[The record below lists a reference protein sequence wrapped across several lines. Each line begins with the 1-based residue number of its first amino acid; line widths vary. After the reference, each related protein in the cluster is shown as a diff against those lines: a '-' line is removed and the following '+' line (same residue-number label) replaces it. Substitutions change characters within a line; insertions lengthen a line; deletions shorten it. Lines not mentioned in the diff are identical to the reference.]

1 MPRHRTNPTF
11 KSQIATI
18 FNRLNRDL
26 LVADRPENWQP
37 AIAAMSAFLG
47 EVKALLAAD
56 PWLVGCEFILSS
68 RILSLALTVAAT
80 GTQGRLE
87 LFKGKDEKGWEYQ
100 RQIEQEYLPLS
111 GDLRRKA
118 IELSKDYLNNPVFDS
133 LHEAILWEIFPLL
146 DSMNDQVDPDR
157 FMPYRVIQI
166 GNIFDRLYAFRLR
179 TADPLLQGRAGYK
192 GLLRELYDRK
202 YLRFGTS
209 GVRGRWGNDFT
220 ETRARQVVQAVCD
233 FMNNKN
239 VPSFVGAEDLSG
251 KIVVLGH
258 DTRRNSD
265 VVTRW
270 AAETCLANGFR
281 IHTGN
286 RDVPTPALAFYETE
300 VLSQEEVAGLLIATA
315 SHNPPEWQGIKF
327 NPRLG
332 YPAPTNLTDF
342 IAFRINELQLA
353 DEAGGQADV
362 EEARARNM
370 VTGFDPLNRYVD
382 WIKNNGTGNARI
394 PIDFDRIRR
403 YFYDKMVVIDE
414 MHGSGRGYLTRLVG
428 EAGVRYTVV
437 HAEVDPDLGWQD
449 YANPEEP
456 FNRLLKDTV
465 RDTGAQVGFGMDTDA
480 DRFGI
485 VDKGGV
491 YFRPNQILPMLIRY
505 LGVDRGLT
513 GRVIATQTGSPLI
526 EVLAGMIPGNQENKP
541 APGALPGYIGQKI
554 YQARYGDISTRALKH
569 AFAVPVGIK
578 YIEEI
583 RRMDNSYNYLKE
595 LPEDWRDR
603 ILIGGEESSGL
614 TTRGHVTDKDGPW
627 ANLLILDMIAYY
639 GTRENNPLHSL
650 QEIWDELIHLPG
662 LWSTFGSSDNSS
674 SHAGRLDVDA
684 PLEAKEAF
692 INYYLD
698 LPQNVAENQLKI
710 AGLKI
715 DYLGG
720 IRYELVEMQLSDVSG
735 DDHYYLRMRAS
746 GTEPINRVYI
756 EAADLESG
764 QNMMLEVLDKLEE
777 ITRDVLRKA
786 HSPWH
791 LVDMLSQSQLTQL
804 TFEAVEDKIEQE
816 GWDLEDIILKIQRM
830 AHQLEKRNY
839 KVIRAW
845 REALRGNDELMFF

>member
-1 MPRHRTNPTF
+1 MTHTTQTY
-11 KSQIATI
+11 KSQLPVQ

-26 LVADRPENWQP
+26 LVADRPETWQP
-37 AIAAMSAFLG
+37 AISAMSVFLDGVG
-47 EVKALLAAD
+47 ELLVD
-56 PWLVGCEFILSS
+56 EPDLTGSDLVLSS
-68 RILSLALTVAAT
+68 RIFSLLLTVAAT

-87 LFKGKDEKGWEYQ
+87 LYKGKDEKSLAYQ
-100 RQIEQEYLPLS
+100 RQIEEEYIPIS

-118 IELSKDYLNNPVFDS
+118 IELAKFYLQNPLFDS
-133 LHEAILWEIFPLL
+133 LREDINWEINPLL

-157 FMPYRVIQI
+157 YMPYRVIQI
-166 GNIFDRLYAFRLR
+166 GNIYERLYAFRLR
-179 TADPLLQGRAGYK
+179 TADPILLGLAGKK
-192 GLLRELYDRK
+192 GLLREIYDRK

-233 FMNNKN
+233 FMNNNN
-239 VPSFVGAEDLSG
+239 VPAFVGAEDLSG
-251 KIVVLGH
+251 RIVVLGH

-281 IHTGN
+281 LHIGD
-286 RDVPTPALAFYETE
+286 RDIPTPALAYYETE
-300 VLSQEEVAGLLIATA
+300 VVPKDDIAGLIIATA

-332 YPAPTNLTDF
+332 YPAPTNVTDF
-342 IAFRINELQLA
+342 IAFRINELQLV
-353 DEAGGQADV
+353 DEAGGRTEV
-362 EEARARNM
+362 EDARARGL
-370 VTGFDPLNRYVD
+370 VQGFDPLDSYVD
-382 WIKNNGTGNARI
+382 WIKNNGNGNARI

-403 YFYDKMVVIDE
+403 YFSDKSIVIDE
-414 MHGSGRGYLTRLVG
+414 MHGSGRGYLTRLAG
-428 EAGVRYTVV
+428 EAGIRYTVV
-437 HAEVDPDLGWQD
+437 HAEVDPDLGGQD

-456 FNRLLKDTV
+456 FNWLLKKTV
-465 RDTGAQVGFGMDTDA
+465 VETGAQVGMGMDTDA
-480 DRFGI
+480 DRYGI

-526 EVLAGMIPGNQENKP
+526 EVLAGMIPGNEVNKP

-554 YQARYGDISTRALKH
+554 YQARYGDIATRALKN

-583 RRMDNSYNYLKE
+583 RRTDNAYNNLKE

-614 TTRGHVTDKDGPW
+614 TSRGHVTDKDGPW
-627 ANLLILDMIAYY
+627 ANLLILDMLAYY
-639 GTRENNPLHSL
+639 GTRAEKPLNSL
-650 QEIWDELIHLPG
+650 QEIWEELIHLPG
-662 LWSTFGSSDNSS
+662 LWPSFGTSSDPS
-674 SHAGRLDVDA
+674 SHAGRSDVDA

-698 LPQNVAENQLKI
+698 LPKTLPATDLEI

-720 IRYELVEMQLSDVSG
+720 IRYELVEMQLSDETG
-735 DDHYYLRMRAS
+735 NDHYYLRMRAS

-756 EAADLESG
+756 EAANLQTG
-764 QNMMLEVLDKLEE
+764 QRMMAEVLGKLED
-777 ITRDVLRKA
+777 ITAEVLRGA
-786 HSPWH
+786 HSAWH
-791 LVDMLSQSQLTQL
+791 LVDMLAQAQLTPQTL
-804 TFEAVEDKIEQE
+804 KAVKETIAEN
-816 GWDLEDIILKIQRM
+816 GWEVGNVIARIQQM
-830 AHQLEKRNY
+830 TQTLEKRNR
-839 KVIRAW
+839 KVIGAW
-845 REALRGNDELMFF
+845 EKALAKS

>member
-1 MPRHRTNPTF
+1 MTHTTQTY
-11 KSQIATI
+11 KSQLPVQ

-26 LVADRPENWQP
+26 LVADRPETWQP
-37 AIAAMSAFLG
+37 AIAAMSVFLDGVG
-47 EVKALLAAD
+47 ELLVDEPDLTASD
-56 PWLVGCEFILSS
+56 LVLSS
-68 RILSLALTVAAT
+68 RIFSLLLTVAAT

-87 LFKGKDEKGWEYQ
+87 LYKGKDEKNLAYQ
-100 RQIEQEYLPLS
+100 RQIEEEYILLS

-118 IELSKDYLNNPVFDS
+118 IELAKSYLQNPLFDS
-133 LHEAILWEIFPLL
+133 LREDINWEINPLL

-157 FMPYRVIQI
+157 YMPYRVIQI
-166 GNIFDRLYAFRLR
+166 GNIYERLYAFRLR
-179 TADPLLQGRAGYK
+179 TADPILLGLAGKK
-192 GLLRELYDRK
+192 GLLREIYDRK

-233 FMNNKN
+233 FMNNNN
-239 VPSFVGAEDLSG
+239 VPAFVGAEDLSG
-251 KIVVLGH
+251 RIVVLGH

-281 IHTGN
+281 LHIGD
-286 RDVPTPALAFYETE
+286 RDIPTPALAYYETE
-300 VLSQEEVAGLLIATA
+300 VVPKDDIAGLIIATA

-332 YPAPTNLTDF
+332 YPAPTNVTDF
-342 IAFRINELQLA
+342 IAFRINELQLV
-353 DEAGGQADV
+353 DEAGGRTEV
-362 EEARARNM
+362 EDARARGL
-370 VTGFDPLNRYVD
+370 VQGFDPLDSYVD
-382 WIKNNGTGNARI
+382 WIKNNGNGNARI
-394 PIDFDRIRR
+394 PLDFDRIRR
-403 YFYDKMVVIDE
+403 YFADKSIVIDE
-414 MHGSGRGYLTRLVG
+414 MHGSGRGYLTRLAG
-428 EAGVRYTVV
+428 EAGIRYTVV
-437 HAEVDPDLGWQD
+437 HAEVDPDLGGQD

-456 FNRLLKDTV
+456 FNWLLKKTV
-465 RDTGAQVGFGMDTDA
+465 VETGAQVGMGMDTDA
-480 DRFGI
+480 DRYGI

-526 EVLAGMIPGNQENKP
+526 EVLAGMIPGNEVNKP

-554 YQARYGDISTRALKH
+554 YQARYGDIATRALKN

-583 RRMDNSYNYLKE
+583 RRTDNAYNNLKE

-614 TTRGHVTDKDGPW
+614 TSRGHVTDKDGPW
-627 ANLLILDMIAYY
+627 ANLLILDMLAYY
-639 GTRENNPLHSL
+639 GTRAEKPLNSL
-650 QEIWDELIHLPG
+650 KEIWEELIHLAG
-662 LWSTFGSSDNSS
+662 LWPSFGTSSDPS
-674 SHAGRLDVDA
+674 SHAGRSDVDA

-698 LPQNVAENQLKI
+698 LPKTLPATDLVI

-720 IRYELVEMQLSDVSG
+720 IRYELVEMQLSDETG
-735 DDHYYLRMRAS
+735 NDHYYLRMRAS

-756 EAADLESG
+756 EAANLQTG
-764 QNMMLEVLDKLEE
+764 QRMMAEVLGKLED
-777 ITRDVLRKA
+777 ITAEVLRGA
-786 HSPWH
+786 HSAWH
-791 LVDMLSQSQLTQL
+791 LVDMLAQAQLTPQTL
-804 TFEAVEDKIEQE
+804 RAVKETIAEN
-816 GWDLEDIILKIQRM
+816 GWEVGNVIARIQQM
-830 AHQLEKRNY
+830 TQTLEKRNR
-839 KVIRAW
+839 KVIGAW
-845 REALRGNDELMFF
+845 EKALAKS

>member
-1 MPRHRTNPTF
+1 MTQNF
-11 KSQIATI
+11 KSQLPFQ

-26 LVADRPENWQP
+26 LVADIPETWQP
-37 AIAAMSAFLG
+37 AVAAMSAFLD
-47 EVKALLAAD
+47 EVKGLLVEEPD
-56 PWLVGCEFILSS
+56 LVESDLVLSS
-68 RILSLALTVAAT
+68 RIFSLLLTLAAT

-87 LFKGKDEKGWEYQ
+87 LYKGKDEKGVAYQ
-100 RQIEQEYLPLS
+100 QQIEGEYIPLT

-118 IELSKDYLNNPVFDS
+118 IDLAKFYLENSVFDS
-133 LHEAILWEIFPLL
+133 LREAIDWETLPLL
-146 DSMNDQVDPDR
+146 HSLNDQVDPDR
-157 FMPYRVIQI
+157 YMPYRVIQI
-166 GNIFDRLYAFRLR
+166 GNIFEQLYAFRLR
-179 TADPLLQGRAGYK
+179 TADPILLGLAGKK
-192 GLLRELYDRK
+192 GLLREIYDRK

-233 FMNNKN
+233 FMNNQD
-239 VPSFVGAEDLSG
+239 VPAYVGAEDLSG
-251 KIVVLGH
+251 RIVVLGH

-281 IHTGN
+281 LHIGN

-300 VLSQEEVAGLLIATA
+300 VVPEDEVAGLIIATA

-332 YPAPTNLTDF
+332 YPAPTNVTDF
-342 IAFRINELQLA
+342 IAFRINELQLV
-353 DEAGGQADV
+353 DEAGGQTDV
-362 EEARARNM
+362 EDARSRGL
-370 VTGFDPLNRYVD
+370 VEGFDPLNKYVD
-382 WIKNNGTGNARI
+382 WIKNNGNGNARI

-403 YFYDKMVVIDE
+403 YFCDKMIVIDE

-437 HAEVDPDLGWQD
+437 HAEVDPDLGGQD

-456 FNRLLKDTV
+456 FNWLLKQTV
-465 RDTGAQVGFGMDTDA
+465 VETGAQVGFGMDTDA

-526 EVLAGMIPGNQENKP
+526 EVLAGMIPGNEDNKP
-541 APGALPGYIGQKI
+541 TPGTLPGYIGQKI
-554 YQARYGDISTRALKH
+554 YQPRHGNIATRALKN

-583 RRMDNSYNYLKE
+583 RRMDSSYNYLKE
-595 LPEDWRDR
+595 LPDNWRDR

-639 GTRENNPLHSL
+639 GTRPEKPLHSL
-650 QEIWDELIHLPG
+650 QEIWDELTHLPG
-662 LWSTFGSSDNSS
+662 LWQSFGTSDDPKSR
-674 SHAGRLDVDA
+674 AGRADVDA

-692 INYYLD
+692 IDHYLD
-698 LPQNVAENQLKI
+698 MPRNVPDFDLEI

-720 IRYELVEMQLSDVSG
+720 IRYELVEMQLSDESG
-735 DDHYYLRMRAS
+735 NNHYYLRMRAS

-756 EAADLESG
+756 EAADLKTG
-764 QNMMLEVLDKLEE
+764 QRMMAE
-777 ITRDVLRKA
+777 VLRKLDEITYEVLRDA

-791 LVDMLSQSQLTQL
+791 LVDMLSQSQLTPL
-804 TFEAVEDKIEQE
+804 TLSGVKETIAENGWDVEDVI
-816 GWDLEDIILKIQRM
+816 GKIQRM
-830 AHQLEKRNY
+830 TQTLEKRNR
-839 KVIRAW
+839 KVIGAW
-845 REALRGNDELMFF
+845 SEALSGLSR

>member
-1 MPRHRTNPTF
+1 MTQFTQNY
-11 KSQIATI
+11 KSQLAVQ

-26 LVADRPENWQP
+26 MVADKPEIWQP
-37 AIAAMSAFLG
+37 AIAAMSVFLD
-47 EVKALLAAD
+47 EVRELLLEE
-56 PWLVGCEFILSS
+56 PELVENELVLSS
-68 RILSLALTVAAT
+68 RIFSLLLTVAAT

-87 LFKGKDEKGWEYQ
+87 LFKGKDEKGISYQ
-100 RQIEQEYLPLS
+100 RQIENEYIPLS

-118 IELSKDYLNNPVFDS
+118 IELAKHYLQNPVFDS
-133 LHEAILWEIFPLL
+133 LREDINWEITPLL

-166 GNIFDRLYAFRLR
+166 GNIFERLYAFRLR
-179 TADPLLQGRAGYK
+179 TADPILLGLAGKK
-192 GLLRELYDRK
+192 GLLREIYDRK

-209 GVRGRWGNDFT
+209 GVRARWGNDFT

-239 VPSFVGAEDLSG
+239 VPGFVGAEDLSG
-251 KIVVLGH
+251 RIVVLGH

-281 IHTGN
+281 LHIGD
-286 RDVPTPALAFYETE
+286 RDVPTPALAYYETE
-300 VLSQEEVAGLLIATA
+300 VVPEDEIAGLIIATA

-332 YPAPTNLTDF
+332 YPAPTNVTDF
-342 IAFRINELQLA
+342 IAFRINELQMV

-362 EEARARNM
+362 EKARARGL
-370 VTGFDPLNRYVD
+370 VQGFDPLDSYVD
-382 WIKNNGTGNARI
+382 WVKNNGNGNARI
-394 PIDFDRIRR
+394 PVDFDRIRH
-403 YFYDKMVVIDE
+403 YFSDKMVVIDE
-414 MHGSGRGYLTRLVG
+414 MHGSGRGYLTRLIG

-437 HAEVDPDLGWQD
+437 HAEVDPDLGGQD

-456 FNRLLKDTV
+456 FNWLLKQTV
-465 RDTGAQVGFGMDTDA
+465 VETGAQVGMGMDTDA

-526 EVLAGMIPGNQENKP
+526 EVLAGMIPGNDVNKP

-554 YQARYGDISTRALKH
+554 YKARHGDIATRALKN

-583 RRMDNSYNYLKE
+583 RRTDNAYNNLKE
-595 LPEDWRDR
+595 LPDDWRDR

-639 GTRENNPLHSL
+639 GTREVNPLHSL
-650 QEIWDELIHLPG
+650 QEIWDELTHLPG
-662 LWSTFGSSDNSS
+662 LWPSYGTSDDPY
-674 SHAGRLDVDA
+674 SHAGRADVDA

-692 INYYLD
+692 IDYYLD
-698 LPQNVAENQLKI
+698 MPSAVPDFDLEV

-720 IRYELVEMQLSDVSG
+720 IRYELVEMQLSDESG

-756 EAADLESG
+756 EAANLQTG
-764 QNMMLEVLDKLEE
+764 QRMMEEVLGVLEN
-777 ITRDVLRKA
+777 ITEEVLRDA

-791 LVDMLSQSQLTQL
+791 LVDMLAQSKLTPL
-804 TFEAVEDKIEQE
+804 TLKAVKDTIAENGWEVEDIVS
-816 GWDLEDIILKIQRM
+816 KIQRM
-830 AHQLEKRNY
+830 TQTLEKRNR
-839 KVIRAW
+839 KVIGAW
-845 REALRGNDELMFF
+845 EKALEEV

>member
-1 MPRHRTNPTF
+1 MTQSIQTF
-11 KSQIATI
+11 KSQLPVQ

-26 LVADRPENWQP
+26 LVADSPETWQP
-37 AIAAMSAFLG
+37 AVAAMSLFLDD
-47 EVKALLAAD
+47 VKQLMVQE
-56 PWLVGCEFILSS
+56 PELVDKDLVLSS
-68 RILSLALTVAAT
+68 RIFSLLLTVAAT

-87 LFKGKDEKGWEYQ
+87 LYKGKDEKSLAYQ
-100 RQIEQEYLPLS
+100 QQIEGEYVPLS

-118 IELSKDYLNNPVFDS
+118 IELAKFYLQNPVFNS
-133 LHEAILWEIFPLL
+133 LREDIKWEIEPLL
-146 DSMNDQVDPDR
+146 DSMDDQRDPDR

-166 GNIFDRLYAFRLR
+166 GNIFERLYAFRLR
-179 TADPLLQGRAGYK
+179 TVDQILLGLAGKK
-192 GLLRELYDRK
+192 GLLREIYDRK

-209 GVRGRWGNDFT
+209 GVRGRWGKDFT
-220 ETRARQVVQAVCD
+220 ESRARQVVQAVCD

-239 VPSFVGAEDLSG
+239 VPAFVGAEDLSG
-251 KIVVLGH
+251 RIVVLGH

-281 IHTGN
+281 LHIGD
-286 RDVPTPALAFYETE
+286 RDVPTPALAYYETE
-300 VLSQEEVAGLLIATA
+300 VVSKDEIAGLIIATA

-332 YPAPTNLTDF
+332 YPAPTNVTDF
-342 IAFRINELQLA
+342 IAFRINELQLV
-353 DEAGGQADV
+353 DEAGGRTEV
-362 EEARARNM
+362 EDARARGL
-370 VTGFDPLNRYVD
+370 VQGFDPLDSYVH
-382 WIKNNGTGNARI
+382 WVRNNGNGNARI

-403 YFYDKMVVIDE
+403 YFSDKMIVIDE
-414 MHGSGRGYLTRLVG
+414 MHGSGRGYLTRLAG

-437 HAEVDPDLGWQD
+437 HAEVDPDLGGQD

-456 FNRLLKDTV
+456 FNWLLKKTV
-465 RDTGAQVGFGMDTDA
+465 VETGAQVGMGMDTDA

-491 YFRPNQILPMLIRY
+491 YFRPNQILPLLIRY
-505 LGVDRGLT
+505 LGVDRELT

-526 EVLAGMIPGNQENKP
+526 EVLAGMIPGNEDNKP

-554 YQARYGDISTRALKH
+554 YQARHGDIATRSLKN

-583 RRMDNSYNYLKE
+583 RRTDNAYNNLKV
-595 LPEDWRDR
+595 LPDDWRDR

-627 ANLLILDMIAYY
+627 ANLLILDMLAYY
-639 GTRENNPLHSL
+639 GTREEKPLHSL

-662 LWSTFGSSDNSS
+662 LWPSFGTSEDPS
-674 SHAGRLDVDA
+674 SHAGRADVDA

-692 INYYLD
+692 IDYYLD
-698 LPQNVAENQLKI
+698 MPLTLPEADLKI

-720 IRYELVEMQLSDVSG
+720 IRYELVETQLSDESG
-735 DDHYYLRMRAS
+735 NDHYYLRMRAS

-756 EAADLESG
+756 EAADLQTG
-764 QNMMLEVLDKLEE
+764 QRMMKEVLGVLED
-777 ITRDVLRKA
+777 ITREVLSNA

-804 TFEAVEDKIEQE
+804 TLKTVKETIANN
-816 GWDLEDIILKIQRM
+816 GWEVTDIVNKIQRM
-830 AHQLEKRNY
+830 TQTLEKRNR

-845 REALRGNDELMFF
+845 EEALV

>member
-1 MPRHRTNPTF
+1 MTQSTNTY
-11 KSQIATI
+11 KSQLAVQ
-18 FNRLNRDL
+18 FNRLNRNL
-26 LVADRPENWQP
+26 MVADKLETWQP
-37 AIAAMSAFLG
+37 AVAALSVFLD
-47 EVKALLAAD
+47 EVRELLLEE
-56 PWLVGCEFILSS
+56 PELVENELVLSS
-68 RILSLALTVAAT
+68 RIFSLLLTVAAT

-87 LFKGKDEKGWEYQ
+87 LFKGKDEKGISYQ
-100 RQIEQEYLPLS
+100 RQIESEYIPLS

-118 IELSKDYLNNPVFDS
+118 IELAKHYLQNPVFDS
-133 LHEAILWEIFPLL
+133 LRKDINWEITPLL

-157 FMPYRVIQI
+157 YMPYRVIQI
-166 GNIFDRLYAFRLR
+166 GNIFERLYAFRLR
-179 TADPLLQGRAGYK
+179 TADPILLGLAGEK
-192 GLLRELYDRK
+192 GLLREIYDRK

-209 GVRGRWGNDFT
+209 GVRARWGNDFT

-239 VPSFVGAEDLSG
+239 VPAFVGAEDLSG

-281 IHTGN
+281 LHIGD
-286 RDVPTPALAFYETE
+286 RDVPTPALAYYETE
-300 VLSQEEVAGLLIATA
+300 VVPEDEIAGLIIATA

-332 YPAPTNLTDF
+332 YPAPTNVTDF
-342 IAFRINELQLA
+342 IAFRINELQLV
-353 DEAGGQADV
+353 DKAGGQADV
-362 EEARARNM
+362 EEARARGL
-370 VTGFDPLNRYVD
+370 VQGFDPLDSYVD
-382 WIKNNGTGNARI
+382 WVKNNGNGNARI
-394 PIDFDRIRR
+394 PVDFDSIRR
-403 YFYDKMVVIDE
+403 YFSDKMVVIDE
-414 MHGSGRGYLTRLVG
+414 MHGSGRGYLTRLIG
-428 EAGVRYTVV
+428 EAGLRYTVV
-437 HAEVDPDLGWQD
+437 HAEVDPDLGGQD

-456 FNRLLKDTV
+456 FNWLLKQTV
-465 RDTGAQVGFGMDTDA
+465 VETGAQVGMGMDTDA

-526 EVLAGMIPGNQENKP
+526 EVLAGMIPGNEENRP

-554 YQARYGDISTRALKH
+554 YKARHGDIATRALKN

-583 RRMDNSYNYLKE
+583 RRTDNAYNNLKE
-595 LPEDWRDR
+595 LPDDWRDR

-639 GTRENNPLHSL
+639 GTREVKPLHSL
-650 QEIWDELIHLPG
+650 QEIWDELTHLPG
-662 LWSTFGSSDNSS
+662 LWPSYGTSDDPY
-674 SHAGRLDVDA
+674 SHAGRADVDA

-692 INYYLD
+692 IDHYLD
-698 LPQNVAENQLKI
+698 MPSAVPYFDLEV

-720 IRYELVEMQLSDVSG
+720 IRYELVEMQLSDENG
-735 DDHYYLRMRAS
+735 DDHYHLRMRAS

-756 EAADLESG
+756 EAADLQTG
-764 QNMMLEVLDKLEE
+764 QRMMEEVLGVLEN
-777 ITRDVLRKA
+777 ITEEVLRDA

-791 LVDMLSQSQLTQL
+791 LVDMLAQSKLTPRTL
-804 TFEAVEDKIEQE
+804 KAVKETIAENGWEVEDIVS
-816 GWDLEDIILKIQRM
+816 KIQRM
-830 AHQLEKRNY
+830 TQSLEKRNR
-839 KVIRAW
+839 KVIGVWEKALG
-845 REALRGNDELMFF
+845 EA

>member
-1 MPRHRTNPTF
+1 MTHTTQTY
-11 KSQIATI
+11 KSQLPVQ

-26 LVADRPENWQP
+26 LVADRPETWQP
-37 AIAAMSAFLG
+37 AISAMSVFLDGVG
-47 EVKALLAAD
+47 ELLVD
-56 PWLVGCEFILSS
+56 EPDLTGSDLVLFS
-68 RILSLALTVAAT
+68 RIFSLLLTVAAT

-87 LFKGKDEKGWEYQ
+87 LYKGKDEKNLAYQ
-100 RQIEQEYLPLS
+100 RQIEEEYLLLS

-118 IELSKDYLNNPVFDS
+118 IELAKSYLQNPLFDS
-133 LHEAILWEIFPLL
+133 LREDINWEINPLL

-157 FMPYRVIQI
+157 YMPYRVIQI
-166 GNIFDRLYAFRLR
+166 GNIYERLYAFRLR
-179 TADPLLQGRAGYK
+179 TADPILLGLAGKK
-192 GLLRELYDRK
+192 GLLREIYDRK

-233 FMNNKN
+233 FMNNNN
-239 VPSFVGAEDLSG
+239 VPAFVGAEDLSG
-251 KIVVLGH
+251 RIVVLGH

-281 IHTGN
+281 LHIGD
-286 RDVPTPALAFYETE
+286 RDVPTPALAYYETE
-300 VLSQEEVAGLLIATA
+300 VVPKDDIAGLIIATA

-332 YPAPTNLTDF
+332 YPAPTNVTDF
-342 IAFRINELQLA
+342 IAFRINELQLV
-353 DEAGGQADV
+353 DEAGGRTEV
-362 EEARARNM
+362 EDARARGL
-370 VTGFDPLNRYVD
+370 VQGFDPLDSYVD
-382 WIKNNGTGNARI
+382 WIKNNGNGNARI

-403 YFYDKMVVIDE
+403 YFADKSIVIDE
-414 MHGSGRGYLTRLVG
+414 MHGSGRGYLTRLAG
-428 EAGVRYTVV
+428 EAGIRYTVV
-437 HAEVDPDLGWQD
+437 HAEVDPDLGGQD

-456 FNRLLKDTV
+456 FNWLLKKTV
-465 RDTGAQVGFGMDTDA
+465 VETGAQVGMGMDTDA
-480 DRFGI
+480 DRYGI

-526 EVLAGMIPGNQENKP
+526 EVLAGMIPGNEVNKP

-554 YQARYGDISTRALKH
+554 YQARYGDIATRALKN

-583 RRMDNSYNYLKE
+583 RRTDNAYNNLKE

-614 TTRGHVTDKDGPW
+614 TSRGHVTDKDGPW
-627 ANLLILDMIAYY
+627 ANLLILDMLAYY
-639 GTRENNPLHSL
+639 GTRAEKPLNSL
-650 QEIWDELIHLPG
+650 QEIWEELIHLPG
-662 LWSTFGSSDNSS
+662 LWPSFGTSGDPS
-674 SHAGRLDVDA
+674 SHAGRSDVDA

-698 LPQNVAENQLKI
+698 LPKTLPATDLEI

-720 IRYELVEMQLSDVSG
+720 IRYELVEMQLSDETG
-735 DDHYYLRMRAS
+735 NDHYYLRMRAS

-756 EAADLESG
+756 EAANLQTG
-764 QNMMLEVLDKLEE
+764 QRMMAEVLGKLED
-777 ITRDVLRKA
+777 ITAEVLRGA
-786 HSPWH
+786 HSAWH
-791 LVDMLSQSQLTQL
+791 LVDMLAQAQLTPQTL
-804 TFEAVEDKIEQE
+804 KAVKETIAEN
-816 GWDLEDIILKIQRM
+816 GWEVGNVIARIQQM
-830 AHQLEKRNY
+830 TQTLEKRNR
-839 KVIRAW
+839 KVIGAW
-845 REALRGNDELMFF
+845 EKALAKS

>member
-1 MPRHRTNPTF
+1 MTQLTRTY
-11 KSQIATI
+11 KSQLPVQ

-26 LVADRPENWQP
+26 LVADRPEMWQP
-37 AIAAMSAFLG
+37 AVAAMSVFLDG
-47 EVKALLAAD
+47 IKELLED
-56 PWLVGCEFILSS
+56 EPDLVGNDLVLSS
-68 RILSLALTVAAT
+68 RIFSLLLTVAAT

-87 LFKGKDEKGWEYQ
+87 LYKGKDEKSLAYQ
-100 RQIEQEYLPLS
+100 QQIEEDYIPLS

-118 IELSKDYLNNPVFDS
+118 IELAKFYLQNAVFES
-133 LHEAILWEIFPLL
+133 LRGDINWEINPLL
-146 DSMNDQVDPDR
+146 DSMNDQHDPDR
-157 FMPYRVIQI
+157 YMPYRVIQI
-166 GNIFDRLYAFRLR
+166 GNIFERLYAFRLR
-179 TADPLLQGRAGYK
+179 TADPLLLGLAGKK
-192 GLLRELYDRK
+192 GLLREIYDRK

-239 VPSFVGAEDLSG
+239 VPAFVGAEDLSG

-281 IHTGN
+281 LHMGD
-286 RDVPTPALAFYETE
+286 RDVPTPALAYYETE
-300 VLSQEEVAGLLIATA
+300 VVPKDDIAGLIIATA

-332 YPAPTNLTDF
+332 YPAPTNVTDF
-342 IAFRINELQLA
+342 IAFRINELQLV
-353 DEAGGQADV
+353 DEAGGRTEV
-362 EEARARNM
+362 EEARSRGL
-370 VTGFDPLNRYVD
+370 VQGFDPLESYVQ
-382 WIKNNGTGNARI
+382 WIKNNGNGNARI
-394 PIDFDRIRR
+394 PIDFDRIRH
-403 YFYDKMVVIDE
+403 YFADKSIVIDE

-428 EAGVRYTVV
+428 EAGIRYTVV
-437 HAEVDPDLGWQD
+437 HAQVDPDLGGQD

-456 FNRLLKDTV
+456 FNWLLKKTV
-465 RDTGAQVGFGMDTDA
+465 VETGAQVGMGMDTDA
-480 DRFGI
+480 DRYGI

-526 EVLAGMIPGNQENKP
+526 EVLAGMIPGNEVNKP

-554 YQARYGDISTRALKH
+554 YQARHGDIATRALKN

-583 RRMDNSYNYLKE
+583 RRTDNAYNNLKE
-595 LPEDWRDR
+595 LPEDWRNR

-614 TTRGHVTDKDGPW
+614 TSRGHVTDKDGPW
-627 ANLLILDMIAYY
+627 ANLLILDMLAYY
-639 GTRENNPLHSL
+639 GTRPEKPLNSL
-650 QEIWDELIHLPG
+650 QEIWYELTHLPG
-662 LWSTFGSSDNSS
+662 LWPSFGTSSDPS
-674 SHAGRLDVDA
+674 SHAGRSDVDA

-692 INYYLD
+692 IDHYLD
-698 LPQNVAENQLKI
+698 MPKALPEDKLKI

-720 IRYELVEMQLSDVSG
+720 IRYELVEMQLSDETG
-735 DDHYYLRMRAS
+735 NNHYYLRVRAS

-756 EAADLESG
+756 EAADLQTG
-764 QNMMLEVLDKLEE
+764 QRMMAEVLAKLED
-777 ITRDVLRKA
+777 ITAEVLRDA

-791 LVDMLSQSQLTQL
+791 LVDMLAQSQLTPL
-804 TFEAVEDKIEQE
+804 TLRAVTETIAEN
-816 GWDLEDIILKIQRM
+816 GWEVADVIAKIQQM
-830 AHQLEKRNY
+830 TQTLEKRNR
-839 KVIRAW
+839 KVIGAW
-845 REALRGNDELMFF
+845 ETALGEK